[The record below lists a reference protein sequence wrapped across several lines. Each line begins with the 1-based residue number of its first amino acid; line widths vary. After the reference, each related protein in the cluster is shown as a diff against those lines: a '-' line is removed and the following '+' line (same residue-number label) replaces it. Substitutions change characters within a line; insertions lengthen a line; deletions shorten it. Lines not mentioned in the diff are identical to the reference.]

1 MRTGSVRA
9 KVVGMTPET
18 LVGRIVT
25 LPIRRFGSPG
35 AFLTVD
41 PTDEDERA
49 AVVLLLG
56 PEIPEGAQ
64 EGDELE
70 VFVYNDSEG
79 RPLATLQKP
88 ALSLGEVTYLRATD
102 TNHIGAF
109 FDWGLPK
116 ELLVPF
122 AEQTGDVER
131 GSHYPVGLQL
141 DRQGRLV
148 GTMRI
153 SGMLNEPG
161 KFSVREWVQGEAWRN
176 DPVIGLFV
184 IVQRRFVGLV
194 PAHEPHPLS
203 RGEKAKF
210 RITKVLP
217 DGRIELSLRGL
228 AHEEMDGDADRI
240 LTALNRPGSPR
251 FGDGSSP
258 DELRELF
265 GLSRKA
271 FKRALGRLLK
281 EGRVALD
288 AERFVVK
295 STATPRRP

>member
-1 MRTGSVRA
+1 MHTGSVRA
-9 KVVGMTPET
+9 KVVVMTIET
-18 LVGRIVT
+18 HVGRIVT

-35 AFLTVD
+35 AFLAVD

-56 PEIPEGAQ
+56 PEIPEGAV

-88 ALSLGEVTYLRATD
+88 ALELGEVTYLRATD
-102 TNHIGAF
+102 TNQMGAF

-131 GSHYPVGLQL
+131 GSHYPVGLTL

-148 GTMRI
+148 GTMRV

-161 KFSVREWVQGEAWRN
+161 KFSPREWVQGEAWRN

-194 PAHEPHPLS
+194 PAHEPHRLS
-203 RGEKAKF
+203 RGEKAEF

-228 AHEEMDGDADRI
+228 AHEEMDGDAERI
-240 LTALNRPGSPR
+240 LTIVNRPGSPR

-258 DELRELF
+258 EELRELF

-281 EGRVALD
+281 EGKVSLD

-295 STATPRRP
+295 PTATRSRP